1 MWALSF
7 NYSRSSEGKTLGLLA
22 LEDVVPVQISSE
34 SYKTNYGKRYE
45 ARTVVDCL
53 GKRKHYRYPP
63 DNIVSNKDESVGE
76 ALFD

>member
-1 MWALSF
+1 MVSF
-7 NYSRSSEGKTLGLLA
+7 VGACQSEGKTLGLLA

-34 SYKTNYGKRYE
+34 PYKTNNGKPYE